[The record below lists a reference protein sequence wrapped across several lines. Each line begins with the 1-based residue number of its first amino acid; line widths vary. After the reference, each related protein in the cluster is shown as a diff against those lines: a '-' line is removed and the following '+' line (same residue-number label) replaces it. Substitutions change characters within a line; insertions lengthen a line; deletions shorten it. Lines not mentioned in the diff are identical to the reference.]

1 MNPSDFP
8 FYRPHLSRRAILK
21 GLGVSLT
28 LPWMESLAWAM
39 GENPNPGV
47 TGPPRRWATLLFA
60 NGVNTSDWWV
70 KGEGAG
76 MQLSRSLKPLETH
89 KEDLLF
95 LDNLHIFDD
104 TVGVH
109 TPYFTNFLSGEKVRK
124 GSIPDL
130 AESIDHY
137 MSRTIGKTTPVPNL
151 VLGTE
156 PSSLGS
162 GGGSPGIYNA
172 TVTWS
177 SRTSPVP
184 PDIFPRQT
192 FDRLFDVSGLIR
204 DRSILDFVSGQA
216 KSIQPKLDA
225 RDRDKM
231 DAYLT
236 AIRSIEQRIERAT
249 AEDRFEGWRPSIEEP
264 NMERPADG
272 KPQDVP
278 EHIKLMLDLIVLA
291 FQMDKTRLATMV
303 FQKDVTG
310 MSFNF
315 LKGVSNTGMHSISHH
330 RKSAE
335 TLAEYQ
341 RINEFHV
348 QMLDHMITRM
358 KGIDEGNDT
367 TLLDNTMLLFGS
379 TMRDGDVHDAN
390 DLPLILCGGSACD
403 IKGGRALRY
412 EKLDDRRLCNLH
424 LSLAQRMGVPGED
437 GNPIQ
442 EFGNSHY
449 PLPGLT
455 G

>member
-1 MNPSDFP
+1 MKSNDQP
-8 FYRPHLSRRAILK
+8 FYHPRVTRRAVLRGI
-21 GLGVSLT
+21 GVTLT
-28 LPWMESLAWAM
+28 LPFMESLAWAM
-39 GENPNPGV
+39 GDNPRPGI

-60 NGVNTSDWWV
+60 NGVNTTDWWV

-76 MQLSRSLKPLETH
+76 MELSRSLKPLEAH

-95 LDNLHIFDD
+95 LDNLHLFDD

-137 MSRTIGKTTPVPNL
+137 LARTVGNVTPVPNL

-184 PDIFPRQT
+184 PEIFPRSA
-192 FDRLFDVSGLIR
+192 FDRLFDISGLVR

-216 KSIQPKLDA
+216 KSIQPHLDA

-236 AIRSIEQRIERAT
+236 AIRDIEQRIERAT

-264 NMERPADG
+264 NMQRPADG
-272 KPQDVP
+272 KPQNVP
-278 EHIKLMLDLIVLA
+278 EHVKLMLDLIVLA
-291 FQMDKTRLATMV
+291 LQMDKTRIATMV
-303 FQKDVTG
+303 FQKDITG

-315 LKGVSNTGMHSISHH
+315 LDGVSNTGMHSISHH
-330 RKSAE
+330 RKAAQ

-341 RINEFHV
+341 KINQFHV
-348 QMLDHMITRM
+348 EMLDYMIGKM
-358 KGIDEGNDT
+358 KGIDEGNGT
-367 TLLDNTMLLFGS
+367 TLFDNTMLLFGS

-424 LSLAQRMGVPGED
+424 LALAQRMGAPGED
-437 GNPIQ
+437 GKPIQ

-449 PLPGLT
+449 PLPGLN